1 MLSCLLFR
9 LSRLKE
15 ESQKEEKTKMA
26 QKQEVQKKM
35 KSLDVQVRFSSH

>member
-1 MLSCLLFR
+1 MFR

-35 KSLDVQVRFSSH
+35 KSLDVQVRFSSHRCSNM